1 MGLKETLDSDL
12 REALRSR
19 DERRKTTLRLAL
31 AAIHNAEIAKGKALE
46 EGEVLAVLSK
56 EAKQRRESAALFAE
70 GGRED
75 LAEQENKELE
85 ILTEYL
91 PEQLSEAEIEA
102 RVREVIEE
110 VGASSVAQ
118 MGEVMRVL
126 MPQMKGKADGQLVST
141 VVKRILSTTAQ
152 SSR

>member
-1 MGLKETLDSDL
+1 MGLKETLENDL
-12 REALRSR
+12 QEALRSK

-46 EGEVLAVLSK
+46 EGELLAVLSK
-56 EAKQRRESAALFAE
+56 EAKQRRESAALFAD

-75 LAEQENKELE
+75 LVDQENKELE

-102 RVREVIEE
+102 RVREVIDE
-110 VGASSVAQ
+110 VGATSAAQ
-118 MGEVMRVL
+118 MGDVMRVL

-141 VVKRILSTTAQ
+141 MVKRILSETA
-152 SSR
+152 

>member
-1 MGLKETLDSDL
+1 VGLKETLENDL
-12 REALRSR
+12 KEALRSK

-31 AAIHNAEIAKGKALE
+31 AAIHNAEIAEGKALE
-46 EGEVLAVLSK
+46 EGKVLAVLSK

-75 LAEQENKELE
+75 LVDQENKELE

-102 RVREVIEE
+102 RVREVIDE
-110 VGASSVAQ
+110 VGATSAAQ
-118 MGEVMRVL
+118 MGDVMRVL
-126 MPQMKGKADGQLVST
+126 MTQMKGKADGQLVNT
-141 VVKRILSTTAQ
+141 IVKRILSETA
-152 SSR
+152 

>member
-1 MGLKETLDSDL
+1 VGLKETLENDL
-12 REALRSR
+12 KEALRSK

-75 LAEQENKELE
+75 LVDQENKELE

-102 RVREVIEE
+102 RVREVIDE
-110 VGASSVAQ
+110 VGATSAAQ
-118 MGEVMRVL
+118 MGDVMRVL
-126 MPQMKGKADGQLVST
+126 MTQMKGKADGQLVNT
-141 VVKRILSTTAQ
+141 IVKRILSETA
-152 SSR
+152 

>member
-1 MGLKETLDSDL
+1 MGLKETLESDL
-12 REALRSR
+12 KEALRSK

-46 EGEVLAVLSK
+46 QGEVLAVLSK
-56 EAKQRRESAALFAE
+56 EAKQRRESAALFAQ

-75 LAEQENKELE
+75 LVDQEDQELE

-102 RVREVIEE
+102 SVREVIDE
-110 VGASSVAQ
+110 VGATSASQ
-118 MGEVMRVL
+118 MGDVMRVL
-126 MPQMKGKADGQLVST
+126 MPELKGKADGQLVST
-141 VVKRILSTTAQ
+141 IVRRILSETA
-152 SSR
+152 

>member
-1 MGLKETLDSDL
+1 MGLKETLENDL
-12 REALRSR
+12 KEALRGK

-56 EAKQRRESAALFAE
+56 EAKQRRESAAMFAE

-75 LAEQENKELE
+75 LVDQENKELE

-102 RVREVIEE
+102 RAREVIDE
-110 VGASSVAQ
+110 VGATSAAQ
-118 MGEVMRVL
+118 MGDVMRVL
-126 MPQMKGKADGQLVST
+126 MTQMKGKADGQLVST
-141 VVKRILSTTAQ
+141 IVKRILSETA
-152 SSR
+152 

>member
-1 MGLKETLDSDL
+1 MGLKETLENDL
-12 REALRSR
+12 KEALRSK

-31 AAIHNAEIAKGKALE
+31 AAIHNAEIAEGKALE
-46 EGEVLAVLSK
+46 EGKVLAVLSK

-75 LAEQENKELE
+75 LVDQENKELE

-102 RVREVIEE
+102 RVREVIDE
-110 VGASSVAQ
+110 VGATSAAQ
-118 MGEVMRVL
+118 MGDVMRVL
-126 MPQMKGKADGQLVST
+126 MTQMKGKADGQLVNT
-141 VVKRILSTTAQ
+141 IVKRILSETA
-152 SSR
+152 

>member
-1 MGLKETLDSDL
+1 MGLKETLENDL
-12 REALRSR
+12 KEALRSK

-46 EGEVLAVLSK
+46 EGELLAVLSK
-56 EAKQRRESAALFAE
+56 EAKQRRESAALFAD

-75 LAEQENKELE
+75 LVDQENKELE

-91 PEQLSEAEIEA
+91 PEQLPEAEIEA
-102 RVREVIEE
+102 RVREVIDE
-110 VGASSVAQ
+110 VGATSAAQ
-118 MGEVMRVL
+118 MGDVMRVL

-141 VVKRILSTTAQ
+141 MVKRILSETA
-152 SSR
+152 

>member
-1 MGLKETLDSDL
+1 MGLKGTLENDL
-12 REALRSR
+12 KEALRSK

-75 LAEQENKELE
+75 LVDQENKELE

-102 RVREVIEE
+102 RVREVIDE
-110 VGASSVAQ
+110 VGATSAAQ
-118 MGEVMRVL
+118 MGDVMRVL

-141 VVKRILSTTAQ
+141 IVKRILSETA
-152 SSR
+152 

>member
-1 MGLKETLDSDL
+1 LK
-12 REALRSR
+12 EALRSK

-31 AAIHNAEIAKGKALE
+31 AAVHNAEIAKGKALE

-75 LAEQENKELE
+75 LVDQENKELE

-102 RVREVIEE
+102 RVREVIDE
-110 VGASSVAQ
+110 VGATSAAQ
-118 MGEVMRVL
+118 MGDVMRVL

-141 VVKRILSTTAQ
+141 IVKRILSETA
-152 SSR
+152 

>member
-1 MGLKETLDSDL
+1 MGLKETLGNDL
-12 REALRSR
+12 KEALRSK

-56 EAKQRRESAALFAE
+56 EAKQRRESAAMFAE

-75 LAEQENKELE
+75 LVDQENKELE

-102 RVREVIEE
+102 RAREVIDE
-110 VGASSVAQ
+110 VGATSAAQ
-118 MGEVMRVL
+118 MGDVMRVL
-126 MPQMKGKADGQLVST
+126 MTQMKGKADGQLVST
-141 VVKRILSTTAQ
+141 IVKRILSETA
-152 SSR
+152 

>member
-1 MGLKETLDSDL
+1 MGVKETLENDL
-12 REALRSR
+12 KEALRSK

-75 LAEQENKELE
+75 LLDQEKKELE

-102 RVREVIEE
+102 RVREVIDE
-110 VGASSVAQ
+110 VGSTSAAQ
-118 MGEVMRVL
+118 MGDVMRVL

-141 VVKRILSTTAQ
+141 IVKRILSETA
-152 SSR
+152 

>member
-1 MGLKETLDSDL
+1 MGLKETLENDL
-12 REALRSR
+12 KEALRSK

-31 AAIHNAEIAKGKALE
+31 AAIHNAEIAEGKALE
-46 EGEVLAVLSK
+46 EGKVLAVLSK

-75 LAEQENKELE
+75 LVDQEDKELE

-102 RVREVIEE
+102 RVREVIDE
-110 VGASSVAQ
+110 VGATSAAQ
-118 MGEVMRVL
+118 MGDVMRVL
-126 MPQMKGKADGQLVST
+126 MTQMKGKADGQLVNT
-141 VVKRILSTTAQ
+141 IVKRILSETA
-152 SSR
+152 

>member
-1 MGLKETLDSDL
+1 MGLKETLENDL
-12 REALRSR
+12 KEALRSK

-75 LAEQENKELE
+75 LVDQENKELE

-102 RVREVIEE
+102 RVREVIDE
-110 VGASSVAQ
+110 VGATSAAQ
-118 MGEVMRVL
+118 MGDVMRVL

-141 VVKRILSTTAQ
+141 IVKRILSETA
-152 SSR
+152 

>member
-1 MGLKETLDSDL
+1 MGLKETLENDL
-12 REALRSR
+12 KEALRSK

-31 AAIHNAEIAKGKALE
+31 AAIHNAEIAEGKALE

-75 LAEQENKELE
+75 LVDQENKELE

-102 RVREVIEE
+102 RVREVIDE
-110 VGASSVAQ
+110 VGATSAAQ
-118 MGEVMRVL
+118 MGDVMRVL
-126 MPQMKGKADGQLVST
+126 MTQMKGKADGQLVNT
-141 VVKRILSTTAQ
+141 IVKRILSETA
-152 SSR
+152 